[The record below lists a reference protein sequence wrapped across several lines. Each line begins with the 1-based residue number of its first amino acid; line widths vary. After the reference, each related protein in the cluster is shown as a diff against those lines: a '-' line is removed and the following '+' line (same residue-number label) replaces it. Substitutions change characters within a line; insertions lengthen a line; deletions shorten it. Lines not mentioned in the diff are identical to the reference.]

1 MIAPP
6 NASRCPIAGEGGPMA
21 WTLPGG
27 VGWTEPNTSHTYP
40 IAYPA
45 YRRTREAEEKPLPR
59 HRGLGPEIDH
69 YVWQRWQGR
78 AASAAEVRLT
88 LRPGAP
94 PRVQRIVAEILRAI
108 RRGQSA
114 GEAIRHV
121 SRRFGLRQTRARA
134 FITACLCFE
143 VVPRADAVPYSAAHG
158 RPTSSLADWG

>member
-6 NASRCPIAGEGGPMA
+6 NGSRRRSASEEGPK
-21 WTLPGG
+21 L
-27 VGWTEPNTSHTYP
+27 WTEPNTSHTYP
-40 IAYPA
+40 IAFPA

-59 HRGLGPEIDH
+59 HRVLGPEIDH
-69 YVWQRWQGR
+69 YVWRRWQGR
-78 AASAAEVRLT
+78 AAPQEVRLT

-108 RRGQSA
+108 RRGESA

-134 FITACLCFE
+134 FIMACLGFE
-143 VVPRADAVPYSAAHG
+143 VVPRAEAVPYSAAHG
-158 RPTSSLADWG
+158 LPNSSLADWG